1 RKNTSLRAPYD
12 EALAED
18 DALVLLLEPLDRLV
32 LGDAVLDADARLA
45 RLPPRDAEARPLQA
59 HVEVHAVDAGRRV
72 VLDAE
77 VDVLRHA
84 EAEVARRAEV
94 LALEL
99 VLLHLQT
106 ALENLRRLLAADRH
120 VDGDLLVSSDGEAAA
135 RVPRLR
141 VDRLLARELLEHA
154 RRARQSIAR
163 LAHTT
168 IEDQLRDLDL
178 AHLVLRHG

>member
-1 RKNTSLRAPYD
+1 MWYIIFTRPPP
-12 EALAED
+12 LAED

-59 HVEVHAVDAGRRV
+59 HVEVHAVDARRRV

-106 ALENLRRLLAADRH
+106 ALVHA
-120 VDGDLLVSSDGEAAA
+120 VD
-135 RVPRLR
+135 
-141 VDRLLARELLEHA
+141 
-154 RRARQSIAR
+154 
-163 LAHTT
+163 T
-168 IEDQLRDLDL
+168 
-178 AHLVLRHG
+178 

>member
-1 RKNTSLRAPYD
+1 MP
-12 EALAED
+12 
-18 DALVLLLEPLDRLV
+18 LE
-32 LGDAVLDADARLA
+32 
-45 RLPPRDAEARPLQA
+45 A
-59 HVEVHAVDAGRRV
+59 HVEVHPINARRRV

-99 VLLHLQT
+99 VLLHLQA
-106 ALENLRRLLAADRH
+106 ALQNLRRLLAADRH
-120 VDGDLLVSSDGEAAA
+120 VHGDLLVSSNGKSAT

-141 VDRLLARELLEHA
+141 VDGLLARELLEHA

-163 LAHTT
+163 LA
-168 IEDQLRDLDL
+168 DAAVQN
-178 AHLVLRHG
+178 

>member
-1 RKNTSLRAPYD
+1 MWYIIFTRPLP
-12 EALAED
+12 LAED

-45 RLPPRDAEARPLQA
+45 RLPPRDAEARPLEA
-59 HVEVHAVDAGRRV
+59 HVEVHPINARRRV

-84 EAEVARRAEV
+84 EAEVARRTEV

-99 VLLHLQT
+99 VLLHLQA

-120 VDGDLLVSSDGEAAA
+120 VDGDLLVSPNGKTAA
-135 RVPRLR
+135 RVPGLR
-141 VDRLLARELLEHA
+141 VDGLLARELLEHA
-154 RRARQSIAR
+154 RRARQPVAR
-163 LAHTT
+163 LA
-168 IEDQLRDLDL
+168 DAAVQN
-178 AHLVLRHG
+178 